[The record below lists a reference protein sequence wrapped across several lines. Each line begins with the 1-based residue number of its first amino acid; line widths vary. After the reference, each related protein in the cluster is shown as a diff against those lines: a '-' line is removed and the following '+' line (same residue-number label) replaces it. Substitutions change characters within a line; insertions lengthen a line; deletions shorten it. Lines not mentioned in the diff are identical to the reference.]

1 LLRQLQTVAG
11 FALIIAGLI
20 GMVLPIIPGIPM
32 LIAGAA
38 LLGSEHPLVRP
49 FARRFERWRKRDK
62 DSRPDSDRERSP
74 EP

>member
-1 LLRQLQTVAG
+1 LLRHLKLVAG

-38 LLGSEHPLVRP
+38 LLGSEHPLIRP
-49 FARRFERWRKRDK
+49 FSRRFERWRKRNK
-62 DSRPDSDRERSP
+62 DSQVSEKR
-74 EP
+74 

>member
-1 LLRQLQTVAG
+1 MLRHLKLVAG

-38 LLGSEHPLVRP
+38 LLGSEHPLIRP
-49 FARRFERWRKRDK
+49 FARRFERWRKRNK
-62 DSRPDSDRERSP
+62 DSQVREKR
-74 EP
+74 